1 MTVIELIS
9 QIMKLPESANMYR
22 VRFNNVDVTDIKI
35 DKSTMT
41 LVLSNVIK
49 PTLQEKEQEKRE
61 ETVRRLVD
69 ENGNYE
75 LF

>member
-9 QIMKLPESANMYR
+9 QIMKLPESANTYR

>member
-69 ENGNYE
+69 ENGHYE